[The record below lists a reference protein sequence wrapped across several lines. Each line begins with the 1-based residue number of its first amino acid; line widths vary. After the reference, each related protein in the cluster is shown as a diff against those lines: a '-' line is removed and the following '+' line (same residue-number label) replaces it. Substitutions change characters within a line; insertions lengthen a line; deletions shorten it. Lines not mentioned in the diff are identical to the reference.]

1 MAHIGHTR
9 HNLPPFT
16 LKSVRRSKMSISIIL
31 MSDCDKGVGKYDDG
45 DDDDDDDDVQDCCL
59 AQIVELL
66 TAVRTQ
72 AERENV
78 LIELKDILR
87 HKKYK

>member
-1 MAHIGHTR
+1 MAHIGHNR

-45 DDDDDDDDVQDCCL
+45 DDDDDVQDCCL

-66 TAVRTQ
+66 TAVWTQ
-72 AERENV
+72 GARMF
-78 LIELKDILR
+78 
-87 HKKYK
+87 

>member
-1 MAHIGHTR
+1 
-9 HNLPPFT
+9 
-16 LKSVRRSKMSISIIL
+16 
-31 MSDCDKGVGKYDDG
+31 MSDCEKGVGKYDDG
-45 DDDDDDDDVQDCCL
+45 DDVQDCCL

-87 HKKYK
+87 HKKYE

>member
-1 MAHIGHTR
+1 
-9 HNLPPFT
+9 
-16 LKSVRRSKMSISIIL
+16 MSISIIL

-45 DDDDDDDDVQDCCL
+45 DDDDDVQDCCL

-72 AERENV
+72 GARMF
-78 LIELKDILR
+78 
-87 HKKYK
+87 

>member
-1 MAHIGHTR
+1 
-9 HNLPPFT
+9 
-16 LKSVRRSKMSISIIL
+16 

-45 DDDDDDDDVQDCCL
+45 DDDDDDVQDCCL

-72 AERENV
+72 NARMF
-78 LIELKDILR
+78 
-87 HKKYK
+87 

>member
-1 MAHIGHTR
+1 
-9 HNLPPFT
+9 
-16 LKSVRRSKMSISIIL
+16 
-31 MSDCDKGVGKYDDG
+31 MSDCEKGVGKYDDG

-72 AERENV
+72 NARMF
-78 LIELKDILR
+78 
-87 HKKYK
+87 

>member
-1 MAHIGHTR
+1 MAHIGHNR

-45 DDDDDDDDVQDCCL
+45 DDVQDCCL

-87 HKKYK
+87 HKQYK